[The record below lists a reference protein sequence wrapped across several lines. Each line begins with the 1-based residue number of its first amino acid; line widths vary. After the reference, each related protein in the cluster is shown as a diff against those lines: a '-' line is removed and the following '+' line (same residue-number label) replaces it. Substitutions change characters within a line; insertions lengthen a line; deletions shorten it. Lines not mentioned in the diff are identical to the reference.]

1 MITSVT
7 RNLRMGWGDF
17 VIKWTFKL
25 QSPGFSVNEK

>member
-7 RNLRMGWGDF
+7 RNLIMGWGGF

-25 QSPGFSVNEK
+25 QSPDLCVNEK